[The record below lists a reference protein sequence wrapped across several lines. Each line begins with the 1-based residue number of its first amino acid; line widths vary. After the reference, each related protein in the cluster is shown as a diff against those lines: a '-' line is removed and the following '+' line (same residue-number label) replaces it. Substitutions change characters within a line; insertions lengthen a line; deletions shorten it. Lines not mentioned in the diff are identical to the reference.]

1 MHHLPNAGDWDI
13 VKGLSL
19 TENIQLLLCEWKSRE
34 KTQVSGVGFSTALLK
49 SQSFLFFRLSVL
61 DIGAGSG
68 GWGRGR
74 ARQPLL
80 TVTSGTSW
88 KLHCVHLFCHR
99 VCFFK
104 QFDIL
109 SRQQPGK
116 FAFQMQLLWVP
127 VSTWSI
133 FAPFPSGGL
142 DPHTWL
148 TAAAGCAMQPP
159 LSVSPHECQILS
171 SADSPSQPGCWWL
184 KIPLGVKHLSSSP
197 YQVSCHVLLLMLKH
211 NFSSL
216 LFLKVENSNLLQEM
230 SPTLEMLIVC
240 F

>member
-19 TENIQLLLCEWKSRE
+19 TGNIQLLLCEWKSRE
-34 KTQVSGVGFSTALLK
+34 KTQSVELVFRQLCAK
-49 SQSFLFFRLSVL
+49 SPEFPFLSPLCFGYRGQDL
-61 DIGAGSG
+61 

-80 TVTSGTSW
+80 TVTLGTSR
-88 KLHCVHLFCHR
+88 KLRCVPLFCHR

-104 QFDIL
+104 QFDL
-109 SRQQPGK
+109 SSRRRSGK

-133 FAPFPSGGL
+133 FAPFPSGGP

-148 TAAAGCAMQPP
+148 TAAAGCALQPP
-159 LSVSPHECQILS
+159 LGVSPHECQILS

-184 KIPLGVKHLSSSP
+184 NSTRVKHLSSSP
-197 YQVSCHVLLLMLKH
+197 YRVSCHVLLLMLKH
-211 NFSSL
+211 HFSSL
-216 LFLKVENSNLLQEM
+216 LFFEGGK
-230 SPTLEMLIVC
+230 
-240 F
+240 

>member
-13 VKGLSL
+13 VKGSSL

-34 KTQVSGVGFSTALLK
+34 KTQSVELVFQQLCLSLRVSFSFA
-49 SQSFLFFRLSVL
+49 SLFW
-61 DIGAGSG
+61 ISG
-68 GWGRGR
+68 QDLGWGRGR

-80 TVTSGTSW
+80 TVTLGTSR
-88 KLHCVHLFCHR
+88 KLRCVPLFCHR

-104 QFDIL
+104 QFDL
-109 SRQQPGK
+109 SSRRQSGK

-133 FAPFPSGGL
+133 FAPFPSGGP

-148 TAAAGCAMQPP
+148 TAAAGCALQPP
-159 LSVSPHECQILS
+159 LGVSPHECQILS

-184 KIPLGVKHLSSSP
+184 KIPLGGKHLSSSP
-197 YQVSCHVLLLMLKH
+197 YRVSCHVLLLMLKH
-211 NFSSL
+211 HFSSL